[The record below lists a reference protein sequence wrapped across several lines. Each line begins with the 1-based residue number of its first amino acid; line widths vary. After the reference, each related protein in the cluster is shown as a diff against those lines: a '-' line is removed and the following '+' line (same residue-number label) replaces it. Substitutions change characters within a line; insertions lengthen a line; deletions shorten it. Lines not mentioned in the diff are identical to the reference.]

1 MKYQHQYIEQ
11 KRHQSVS
18 YVQAHI
24 SHNKTMQIRSIY
36 TTSTHK
42 S

>member
-18 YVQAHI
+18 YVQAHMKNI
-24 SHNKTMQIRSIY
+24 DIVNLIAKQC
-36 TTSTHK
+36 K
-42 S
+42 SD